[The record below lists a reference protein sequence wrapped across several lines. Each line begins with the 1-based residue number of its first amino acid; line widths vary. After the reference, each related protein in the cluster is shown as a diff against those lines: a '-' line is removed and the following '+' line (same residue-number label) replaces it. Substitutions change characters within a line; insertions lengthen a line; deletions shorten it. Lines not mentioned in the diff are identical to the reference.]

1 MTGWRLGWAAAE
13 ARFITA
19 LTRVKSY
26 VDTGPW
32 LAVQQAG
39 ALALDQAE
47 RLLGPTVRELT
58 LRRDAGVAALQEAG
72 FACQSPL
79 ATMYLWVPLPAGVLS
94 ADFARRALDDQ
105 GVVVLPGSAFGQGGE
120 GYFRVALTVGADRL
134 REGILRL
141 GMVLRGSRAA

>member
-1 MTGWRLGWAAAE
+1 
-13 ARFITA
+13 
-19 LTRVKSY
+19 
-26 VDTGPW
+26 
-32 LAVQQAG
+32 
-39 ALALDQAE
+39 
-47 RLLGPTVRELT
+47 
-58 LRRDAGVAALQEAG
+58 
-72 FACQSPL
+72 
-79 ATMYLWVPLPAGVLS
+79 MYLWVPLPAGVLS